1 MMKRQTQADR
11 VPGRRI
17 SALSGVIG
25 ILLAI
30 FLIAGGLPAHAD
42 VEHPP
47 AIPHEFTG
55 TVSVDGG
62 PVDEGTL
69 VQAFVDDVEDA
80 STAVDDQSRYTL
92 LVPGPGTTV
101 TFRVGGVLANET
113 AVWESG
119 KIDDDFLLTVGEPP
133 PVLSIFSTGG
143 GSVTEPGE
151 GDFPFFQ
158 GTVVDLVAT
167 PDDDHQF
174 VNWTGDVD
182 TIGDLNASSTTIT
195 MQGDHSITATFVKK
209 RPVGPLP
216 FPIPCFIATAA
227 YGTPTAEEID
237 VLREFRDAVLLES
250 AAGSHFVSL
259 YYRFSPPAAEVIS
272 RSNLLRTLV
281 RELVVAPVVRMARA
295 TDHLWR
301 R

>member
-1 MMKRQTQADR
+1 MVR
-11 VPGRRI
+11 GLRI

-25 ILLAI
+25 LLLSL

-42 VEHPP
+42 VEPPP

-62 PVDEGTL
+62 PVDEGTP
-69 VQAFVDDVEDA
+69 VQAFVDDVEDY

-92 LVPGPGTTV
+92 LVSGPGTTV

-119 KIDDDFLLTVGEPP
+119 RIDEDFHLTVGEPP
-133 PVLSIFSTGG
+133 PVLSVFSTGG

-151 GDFPFFQ
+151 GEFTYFV

-167 PDDDHQF
+167 PADDHQF
-174 VNWTGDVD
+174 VNWSGDVD
-182 TIGDLNASSTTIT
+182 TIADVNASSTTIT
-195 MQGDHSITATFVKK
+195 IQGDHSITATFIQQ
-209 RPVGPLP
+209 RSSFP

-227 YGTPTAEEID
+227 YGTPTAPEID
-237 VLREFRDAVLLES
+237 VLREFRDVVLLES
-250 AAGSHFVSL
+250 AAGSQFVAL
-259 YYRFSPPAAEVIS
+259 YYRLGPPAAEVIA
-272 RSNLLRTLV
+272 RSDLLRTLV
-281 RELVVAPVVRMARA
+281 RELVVEPLVQTVRA
-295 TDHLWR
+295 TGHLWQS
-301 R
+301 